1 MIQQFGVHK
10 ESESFISL
18 RCPDE
23 KVKTQKLLPK
33 MDKGGSFFIEIN
45 KVCRE
50 KYLSPIC

>member
-10 ESESFISL
+10 ESESFNSL

-33 MDKGGSFFIEIN
+33 MDKGPFFIEIN

-50 KYLSPIC
+50 KYPSPIC

>member
-23 KVKTQKLLPK
+23 KVKTRNYFQKWT
-33 MDKGGSFFIEIN
+33 
-45 KVCRE
+45 KVGHS
-50 KYLSPIC
+50 L